1 MKRVAI
7 IALLTFAVLAA
18 GMTVPHKAEA
28 MNNESA
34 ALLTAGIVLLGIPI
48 MNAIANDSQPR
59 YERVYHAPPERV
71 VYKKVYVY
79 QEAPR
84 WHRHRGHAYRRGW
97 RDEWRYLE
105 RRDYERGRRDAW
117 QEYYGY

>member
-1 MKRVAI
+1 MKKVVIITLLAVA
-7 IALLTFAVLAA
+7 LVSVTFATPDDAS
-18 GMTVPHKAEA
+18 A

-48 MNAIANDSQPR
+48 MNAIAQESQPHH
-59 YERVYHAPPERV
+59 ERVYYNAPERV
-71 VYKKVYVY
+71 VYKKVYIY
-79 QEAPR
+79 EEAPGWR
-84 WHRHRGHAYRRGW
+84 KHRRHAYRRGW

-117 QEYYGY
+117 REYYGY

>member
-1 MKRVAI
+1 MKKI
-7 IALLTFAVLAA
+7 LTVTVLTLSLVGATF
-18 GMTVPHKAEA
+18 MVPDDARA

-48 MNAIANDSQPR
+48 MNAIAQESQPHH
-59 YERVYHAPPERV
+59 ERVYYNTPERV

-84 WHRHRGHAYRRGW
+84 WHRHRSHAYRRGW